1 MARPQKITPPATPS
15 TSKKIQVSNR
25 IAEEHSEMLDLLK
38 RLLVIA
44 NDERYRNLSRFNRM
58 RELLNEWD
66 DPQSVVKSG
75 KPM

>member
-1 MARPQKITPPATPS
+1 MEVFMATATPS
-15 TSKKIQVSNR
+15 TSKKVQVSNR
-25 IAEEHSEMLDLLK
+25 IVEEHSEMLDLLE

-66 DPQSVVKSG
+66 DEETDR
-75 KPM
+75 

>member
-1 MARPQKITPPATPS
+1 MTTAKPS
-15 TSKKIQVSNR
+15 TSKKIQVSNP
-25 IAEEHSEMLDLLK
+25 IAEEHSEMLDLLE

-66 DPQSVVKSG
+66 DEETDR
-75 KPM
+75 

>member
-1 MARPQKITPPATPS
+1 MATATPS
-15 TSKKIQVSNR
+15 TSKKIQVSNQ
-25 IAEEHSEMLDLLK
+25 IAEEHSEMLDLLE

-66 DPQSVVKSG
+66 DEETDR
-75 KPM
+75 